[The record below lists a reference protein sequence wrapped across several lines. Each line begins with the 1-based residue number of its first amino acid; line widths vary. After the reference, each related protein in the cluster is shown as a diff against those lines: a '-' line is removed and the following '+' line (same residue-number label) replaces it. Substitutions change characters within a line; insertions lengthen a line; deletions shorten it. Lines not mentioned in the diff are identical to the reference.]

1 MSGYGEAL
9 FNAGEVKNWG
19 YELTLGVTPFQNKDW
34 EWKVDL
40 NWAKNNSEVVSLAN
54 GMDYMTLTTVQNSVE
69 LRIVKGQPLVSLYCR
84 EPWKRNE
91 QGQVLVGAN
100 GRPLSGEAKF
110 LADVEPKWTGSIRT
124 SLRWKDLT
132 FSALF
137 DVRMGGHVWSETAFI
152 GSRNAGTIMSLGGR
166 EEHLFSKLILNEG
179 DQTGYLGTLIPNM
192 YPTA

>member
-1 MSGYGEAL
+1 MVSKELGI
-9 FNAGEVKNWG
+9 
-19 YELTLGVTPFQNKDW
+19 ELTLGVTPFQNKDW

-110 LADVEPKWTGSIRT
+110 LADVEPKWTGSIQT

-152 GSRNAGTIMSLGGR
+152 GSRNAGTIMVAR
-166 EEHLFSKLILNEG
+166 RTRRTLILQIN
-179 DQTGYLGTLIPNM
+179 PK
-192 YPTA
+192 